1 MRAADF
7 RREKKTHSKLQ
18 MDIYCLT
25 FTCVTYLTR
34 TIPVNTLAPIPA
46 LIQAFLAKEREITF
60 AQISSEND
68 IATKTKKLRESS
80 TFILSIGSGYRY
92 KIFIKVAAPNIIK
105 DEINIYKYK
114 NLSGVKYKARNEIKS
129 NESQTENNI
138 QNSLF
143 LILF

>member
-1 MRAADF
+1 V
-7 RREKKTHSKLQ
+7 K
-18 MDIYCLT
+18 
-25 FTCVTYLTR
+25 YLIR
-34 TIPVNTLAPIPA
+34 TIPVNILTPIPA

-60 AQISSEND
+60 AQISNEND
-68 IATKTKKLRESS
+68 IPTKTKRLRKSS

-92 KIFIKVAAPNIIK
+92 KIFIKAASPNIIK

-114 NLSGVKYKARNEIKS
+114 NLSGVKNKARNEMKS